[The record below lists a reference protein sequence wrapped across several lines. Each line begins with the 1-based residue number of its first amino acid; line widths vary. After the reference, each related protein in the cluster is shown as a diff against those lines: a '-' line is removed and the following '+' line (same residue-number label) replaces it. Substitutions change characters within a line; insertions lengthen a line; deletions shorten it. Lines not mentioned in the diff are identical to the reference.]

1 MLGLEKRFTNV
12 QMKNRKTSD
21 NSAKPP
27 SALGL
32 RSKVGPSETEKVYSS
47 HLKATLRTVIYFQ
60 DSRFWVTFPGKTST
74 NICSLWIGYQQYT
87 KKLFYPSLAQRT
99 STFIYIILKSWGGS
113 GRCIPKRHH
122 SGPSW
127 WYIID
132 ISLHDPQATPQQSLL
147 CLQFI

>member
-12 QMKNRKTSD
+12 QMKSRKISD

-60 DSRFWVTFPGKTST
+60 DSRFWATCPGKTST
-74 NICSLWIGYQQYT
+74 NICLLWIGYQQYT
-87 KKLFYPSLAQRT
+87 KKLFYPSLA
-99 STFIYIILKSWGGS
+99 L
-113 GRCIPKRHH
+113 
-122 SGPSW
+122 
-127 WYIID
+127 
-132 ISLHDPQATPQQSLL
+132 
-147 CLQFI
+147 